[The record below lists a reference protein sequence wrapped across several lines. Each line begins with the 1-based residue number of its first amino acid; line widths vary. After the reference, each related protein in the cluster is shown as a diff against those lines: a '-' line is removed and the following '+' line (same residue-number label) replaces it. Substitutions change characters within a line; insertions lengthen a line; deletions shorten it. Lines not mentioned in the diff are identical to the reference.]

1 MSINLHV
8 NLSIS
13 VVTANSARAT
23 FGIPMFVHDFA
34 VGSGRQLGP
43 YSSHQAVIDAG
54 FTLAAEPECYNWAAA
69 IFAQRPRASQVMFG
83 RRSSATE
90 AIPTAM
96 DAILAEDAA
105 SWYCTNL
112 STRSTVDI
120 MALATW
126 SESRAKIAVCQSDDA
141 DMLAGTASTAQ
152 TSTLTVG
159 GTATDGVYSAQLIN
173 DWTGAAVAAAV
184 TVTRAAG
191 SPATNTDIADALAT
205 ALEAVPAIAALTSPI
220 NNSSATIPVTFN
232 GLGNHYSWVLSAPNP
247 GTLVAADSPGQVQ
260 NPGELLEAGSF
271 TRTALIYHDDDTE
284 YLDGAWGGRCLGFN
298 LDAPKGK
305 GGWSYQ
311 RLGGGISATRLTDA
325 EKNELIDVNCNF
337 LAPVRTTSGVEETGF
352 TYRGVMASGRF
363 IDLATTID
371 LLQARMEEAL
381 LGVFLSAASSSS
393 PIIPYT
399 DSGIA
404 MIEAAASR
412 VFNDLTKA
420 GHFAAGAV
428 SEVSGEITPRVVVPL
443 ASSVSSAEKAAR
455 RLTLEAEAVFAG
467 GINSVGDGS
476 TVGFSIELRF

>member
-232 GLGNHYSWVLSAPNP
+232 GLGNHYSWVLSAPAP
-247 GTLVAADSPGQVQ
+247 GTLTAADSPGQVQ
-260 NPGELLEAGSF
+260 NPGELLEAGAF

-284 YLDGAWGGRCLGFN
+284 YLDGAWAGRCLGFN
-298 LDAPKGK
+298 LDAPRGK

-311 RLGGGISATRLTDA
+311 RPTGISATRLTDA

-337 LAPVRTTSGVEETGF
+337 LAPVRYTSGVEETGF
-352 TYRGVMASGRF
+352 TFPGLMASGRF
-363 IDLATTID
+363 TDITTTID

-381 LGVFLSAASSSS
+381 LGVFLAAASSSS
-393 PIIPYT
+393 PIVPYT

-412 VFNDLTKA
+412 VFNDLAKA

-428 SEVSGEITPRVVVPL
+428 SEVSGEITPRVVVPI
-443 ASSVSSAEKAAR
+443 ASSVSSVEKAAR

>member
-69 IFAQRPRASQVMFG
+69 VFAQRPRASQVMFG
-83 RRSSATE
+83 HRSSATE

-159 GTATDGVYSAQLIN
+159 GTATDGVYSAQLFN

-191 SPATNTDIADALAT
+191 SPATNADIADALAT

-260 NPGELLEAGSF
+260 NPGELLEAGVF

-284 YLDGAWGGRCLGFN
+284 YFDGAWAGRCLGFN
-298 LDAPKGK
+298 LDAPRGK

-311 RLGGGISATRLTDA
+311 RPTGISATRLTDA
-325 EKNELIDVNCNF
+325 EKNELVDVNCNF
-337 LAPVRTTSGVEETGF
+337 LAPVRYTSGVEETGF
-352 TYRGVMASGRF
+352 TFPGVMSSGRF
-363 IDLATTID
+363 IDITTTID

-381 LGVFLSAASSSS
+381 LGVFLAAASSSS
-393 PIIPYT
+393 PIVPYT

-412 VFNDLTKA
+412 VFNDLAKA

-428 SEVSGEITPRVVVPL
+428 SEVSGEITPRVVVPI
-443 ASSVSSAEKAAR
+443 ASSVSSVEKAAR